1 MYGNSGAV
9 MSDQYQILRLND
21 VDYDLTKAS
30 EEARKILSELQ
41 NLDHLIGERQNMI
54 ALLTRAKN
62 SYIADLKAEIIRCN
76 TGVDLSTLFD

>member
-1 MYGNSGAV
+1 MTKQN
-9 MSDQYQILRLND
+9 QILRLND

-30 EEARKILSELQ
+30 EEAGRLLSKLQ
-41 NLDHLIGERQNMI
+41 NLDRLIGEKQTII

-62 SYIADLKAEIIRCN
+62 GYIADLKAEIIRGN